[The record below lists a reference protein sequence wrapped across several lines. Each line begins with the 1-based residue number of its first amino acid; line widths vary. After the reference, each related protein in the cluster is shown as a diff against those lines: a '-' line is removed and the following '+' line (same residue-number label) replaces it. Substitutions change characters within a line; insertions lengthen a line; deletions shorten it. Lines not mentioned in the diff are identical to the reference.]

1 MNNEGLSSEDK
12 QFNDIT
18 SVMKKI
24 GLEKNRKIFMPGQF
38 VSYHKSNTN
47 PSNGIKEVLDL
58 NIQLTDKINEVY
70 TITIVYKE
78 SKITVIDD
86 KKLLYDPDK
95 LDEKGKLTIKGFK
108 IVDAKDDN
116 LIIEPFGDKQEID
129 IYDKTANKRS
139 ITRLSELDKSKK
151 HLYLLP
157 LDEEQL
163 DKATILNNP
172 FMEYKK
178 SLLGLGCMTGDEKSC
193 CGCCYW

>member
-1 MNNEGLSSEDK
+1 
-12 QFNDIT
+12 
-18 SVMKKI
+18 
-24 GLEKNRKIFMPGQF
+24 MPGQF

-108 IVDAKDDN
+108 IVDAKDGN
-116 LIIEPFGDKQEID
+116 LMVKPFGDKQKIEI
-129 IYDKTANKRS
+129 YNKTANKTKNVYWS
-139 ITRLSELDKSKK
+139 KLDKSQQYLLSLDKKQLDIATIPNNLHLWKLDKSKQ
-151 HLYLLP
+151 YLLP
-157 LDEEQL
+157 LDNEQL
-163 DKATILNNP
+163 DKATILDNS
-172 FMEYKK
+172 FMEHKK
-178 SLLGLGCMTGDEKSC
+178 SLLGLGCITGDKKSC